1 MSSSLVLTPEAN
13 PPSSLPDPLQSHSR
27 PQRSTRA
34 AVNYSERAPDHSS
47 VSPHSTTPTRSAA
60 VSTRSRRSISSSL
73 SVAERSPDKKIFSN
87 GRRSAFS
94 PLFDN
99 ERKEAALGLVL
110 GEEAS
115 TEEET
120 SEGSKATV
128 QEEGEDEVGDDLNE
142 DEDEEEEDGEIG
154 SNSEEE
160 KEGEEAEVLEP
171 SQSPIKTNKEQVIP
185 NEQFAPLTNSRVTR
199 RRTVSPEK
207 KPVEE
212 PTTAGVIR
220 LVFGKKR
227 KAEGGSE
234 STKKEAVPAS
244 VTVASEAP
252 ILAEEPQSEA
262 INEDFREDLRKRL
275 PRKKRKWLKKG
286 EVDPDDPIA
295 VARQKERH
303 RLIDEA
309 IEDLNKQ
316 EQLLSDNAHP
326 QLLWLW
332 DELERRRGLQINW
345 LEARHEAA
353 IGDLER
359 LRDHELQVAKL
370 DFRLKREELAN
381 EMIREN
387 RHKMART
394 AAERTALKRQPGSMP
409 SLRGGRGGGGWQV
422 STTNLLSDGEQRLVP
437 LTRGDDPFMRRDV
450 SRKIESL
457 NPAEVKADLEK
468 FEAHKVKRQHRSST
482 PPNIHSKPSA
492 SRSDRHSLPRP
503 VEPQHNAKVMRYA
516 APPAATQRPPSIWDP
531 PKPLMA
537 NPTHKQGVS
546 RPRSPEH
553 LPRYH
558 SESVSTIGYGG
569 RAPSRGL
576 PFASIFK
583 PPPEHPTSRQEAIP
597 PHHPSSTPRPRS
609 PPRQLPRH
617 PMETTPSNLWPHP
630 RQRHPWLA
638 YGGAPPRKA

>member
-1 MSSSLVLTPEAN
+1 MSSSLVLTPEPN
-13 PPSSLPDPLQSHSR
+13 PPNSLSEPPQSQPR

-34 AVNYSERAPDHSS
+34 AVNYSERAPDYSS

-73 SVAERSPDKKIFSN
+73 SVAERSPDKKMFAN
-87 GRRSAFS
+87 GRKRAFS

-110 GEEAS
+110 GEAAS

-120 SEGSKATV
+120 SEGSKATA
-128 QEEGEDEVGDDLNE
+128 QEEGEDEVEDDLNE
-142 DEDEEEEDGEIG
+142 DEDEEDGDIG
-154 SNSEEE
+154 SNGEEE
-160 KEGEEAEVLEP
+160 KEGEEAEVSKLSE
-171 SQSPIKTNKEQVIP
+171 SPIKRTKEQIIP
-185 NEQFAPLTNSRVTR
+185 TEQSAALSNSRVTR

-212 PTTAGVIR
+212 PTTTGVIR

-227 KAEGGSE
+227 KAEVDMELTEKG
-234 STKKEAVPAS
+234 TVPAP
-244 VTVASEAP
+244 TAAASEAP
-252 ILAEEPQSEA
+252 ILPEEPQSEV
-262 INEDFREDLRKRL
+262 INEDSGEDSRKRL

-286 EVDPDDPIA
+286 EVDPNDPIA

-316 EQLLSDNAHP
+316 EQLLLDNAHP

-332 DELERRRGLQINW
+332 DELERRKGLQINW
-345 LEARHEAA
+345 LEARHDAA

-359 LRDHELQVAKL
+359 LRDHELQVAKS

-381 EMIREN
+381 TMIREN

-394 AAERTALKRQPGSMP
+394 AAERTALKRRPGSMP
-409 SLRGGRGGGGWQV
+409 NLRGGRGGGGWQV
-422 STTNLLSDGEQRLVP
+422 STTNLLSNGEQKLVP
-437 LTRGDDPFMRRDV
+437 LTDADDPVMRRDV
-450 SRKIESL
+450 SRKIEPL

-468 FEAHKVKRQHRSST
+468 LEAHKVKRQHRSST
-482 PPNIHSKPSA
+482 PPNVHSKPSA

-503 VEPQHNAKVMRYA
+503 VEQQHNAKVVRYA
-516 APPAATQRPPSIWDP
+516 PPPAPPHRPPSIWDP

-537 NPTHKQGVS
+537 IHVHKQGIS

-558 SESVSTIGYGG
+558 NEPVPTTGYGG

-576 PFASIFK
+576 PFASMFK
-583 PPPEHPTSRQEAIP
+583 PPSEDPTSRQEAIP
-597 PHHPSSTPRPRS
+597 PHRPSGPPRPRS
-609 PPRQLPRH
+609 PPHQPPRH
-617 PMETTPSNLWPHP
+617 PMETTPSGLWPHA
-630 RQRHPWLA
+630 RQRHPWLT